1 MIVFL
6 VPLASAAQH
15 PVPLDKGVKEDVCLQ
30 CHGDHAE
37 GKVVHPAVQM
47 GCFSCHFVRGSGDS
61 TRVVLKTPKSTILC
75 TSCHEDKKAAAGDKR
90 VHAPVRKD
98 CLQCHEPH
106 TSANKYLLK
115 KAESGD
121 KEHNLCLQCHTKGLN
136 VPEKGSRH
144 AALDMGCDTCH
155 VTHKTGSGKD
165 EFKFHLTK
173 QAPGLCMDC
182 HDVKDKALIEA
193 HKGQPFATADCTTCH
208 DPHQSKSP
216 KLMQAYLH
224 PPFADKTCEVC
235 HDPAVNGKV
244 KLNQPQV
251 AAVCS
256 TCHDDVVK
264 KIATAKV
271 PHPGAQGDCTDC
283 HNPHGGRFPRFL
295 TPNPVAVCENCHTEQ
310 AGLLSTKSVTHG
322 PAAVRC
328 SICHEPHGGD
338 RPKLLRAEGNELCL
352 ECHGPDAKGK
362 KVADSDSIS
371 IFGGSIMLPFNF
383 LDSTSRLPL
392 LAGKG
397 HPVAKHPVSGPDPSN
412 PSKQITCLRCHVPHA
427 GDAGLLVVEGVST
440 APLCSQCHKN
450 IK

>member
-1 MIVFL
+1 MLVFL
-6 VPLASAAQH
+6 VPAASAAQH

-47 GCFSCHFVRGSGDS
+47 GCFSCHFVRGSGDN

-75 TSCHEDKKAAAGDKR
+75 TSCHEDKKVAVGAKYA
-90 VHAPVRKD
+90 HPPVAKD
-98 CLQCHEPH
+98 CLQCHVPH
-106 TSANKYLLK
+106 TSDNKNLLK
-115 KAESGD
+115 KPESGD
-121 KEHNLCLQCHTKGLN
+121 KEHNLCLQCHTQGLN

-144 AALDMGCDTCH
+144 AALDMGCDACH
-155 VTHKTGSGKD
+155 VTHQAGSGKGVL
-165 EFKFHLTK
+165 ESHLTK
-173 QAPGLCMDC
+173 AAPALCLDC
-182 HDVKDKALIEA
+182 HDAKDSKLIEA

-216 KLMQAYLH
+216 DLLQAYLH
-224 PPFADKTCEVC
+224 PPFADRTCEVC

-251 AAVCS
+251 SAVCS
-256 TCHDDVVK
+256 TCHDGVAK
-264 KIATAKV
+264 TIATAKI
-271 PHPGAQGDCTDC
+271 PHPGAQADCTDC

-295 TPNPVAVCENCHTEQ
+295 TPNPVAVCEGCHTEQ
-310 AGLLSTKSVTHG
+310 AAAAPVVHG
-322 PAAVRC
+322 PVSVRC
-328 SICHEPHGGD
+328 SICHTPHGGD
-338 RPKLLRAEGNELCL
+338 NPKLLRANGNNLCL

-362 KVADSDSIS
+362 KVADLDSIT
-371 IFGGSIMLPFNF
+371 IFGGSITLPSNF
-383 LDSTSRLPL
+383 LDSTARLPL

-412 PSKQITCLRCHVPHA
+412 PSKQITCLRCHVPHS
-427 GDAGLLVVEGVST
+427 GEAGLLIVEGVST